1 MAEHLGIKKL
11 HLNKKGNS
19 LLANNFLK
27 YLRSTF
33 WDDIDS
39 NCFEVN
45 VHECESKLD
54 IPDCL
59 SDVVSDRS
67 LKVICTKNPNQ
78 IVEAQFNINSLRNK
92 FDILT
97 HQISWNLDVMLI
109 SETKLNNSFRESQ
122 FKIPAYSSPFRFD
135 WDQNGRGIMVFVRED
150 ITAKF
155 LSFDDKPI
163 EALFI

>member
-1 MAEHLGIKKL
+1 MEEHLGIKKL

-54 IPDCL
+54 IPDRL
-59 SDVVSDRS
+59 SVVFENS
-67 LKVICTKNPNQ
+67 LKVIRTKNYNRT
-78 IVEAQFNINSLRNK
+78 VLAHLNINSLKNK
-92 FDILT
+92 FDIFT
-97 HQISWNLDVMLI
+97 DQI
-109 SETKLNNSFRESQ
+109 
-122 FKIPAYSSPFRFD
+122 
-135 WDQNGRGIMVFVRED
+135 
-150 ITAKF
+150 
-155 LSFDDKPI
+155 
-163 EALFI
+163 

>member
-19 LLANNFLK
+19 LLANNFLE

-39 NCFEVN
+39 NCIKVN
-45 VHECESKLD
+45 VYECESKLD

-78 IVEAQFNINSLRNK
+78 IVVAQFNINSLRNK

-109 SETKLNNSFRESQ
+109 SETKLNNSFPESQ